1 MKKLISIVAAILMVL
16 TMLCGAALAEEQ
28 TKAGLGVVGGW
39 TVAEDPTVTE
49 EIQALTDKGV
59 EGLLGVHYV
68 PIAYLGSQMVA
79 GKNHAVL
86 CQATVVYPD
95 AKPSLVILYL
105 YEDPEGNVQLLNV
118 SDFDIGALCTYGA
131 EE

>member
-1 MKKLISIVAAILMVL
+1 MKKLISIVAAVLMVL

-59 EGLLGVHYV
+59 EGMLGVHYV

-79 GKNHAVL
+79 GQNHAVL

-95 AKPSLVILYL
+95 AKPTLVILYL

>member
-1 MKKLISIVAAILMVL
+1 MKKLISIVAAVLMVL

-68 PIAYLGSQMVA
+68 PIAYLGSQMVG

-95 AKPSLVILYL
+95 AKPTLVILYL

>member
-1 MKKLISIVAAILMVL
+1 MKKLTAIAMAIMMVL
-16 TMLCGAALAEEQ
+16 MMICGAALAEEQ

-39 TVAEDPTVTE
+39 EVAEDPTITE

-68 PIAYLGSQMVA
+68 PVAYLGSQMVA
-79 GKNHAVL
+79 GRNHAVL

-95 AKPSLVILYL
+95 AKPTLVILYL
-105 YEDPEGNVQLLNV
+105 YEDPEGNVRLLNI